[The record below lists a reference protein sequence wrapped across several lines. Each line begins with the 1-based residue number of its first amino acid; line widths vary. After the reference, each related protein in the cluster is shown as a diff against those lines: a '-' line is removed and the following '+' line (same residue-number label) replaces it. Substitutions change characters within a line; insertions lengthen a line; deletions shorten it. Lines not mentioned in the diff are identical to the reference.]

1 MDQQDLLELKEK
13 IDSAKEKAAELK
25 GRKQGLM
32 KELTDDWGC
41 STVAE
46 AEKKIKAIAWHS
58 DQLMGSREIL
68 SQQQKETNKDVT
80 KSTRLTQQSSQ
91 SNTTLS

>member
-32 KELTDDWGC
+32 KELADDWGC

-46 AEKKIKAIAWHS
+46 AEKKIKA
-58 DQLMGSREIL
+58 M
-68 SQQQKETNKDVT
+68 ETEVTQTNEKIKKGVAELEAEYDV
-80 KSTRLTQQSSQ
+80 
-91 SNTTLS
+91 